1 MPCKD
6 GGRDVVTGWFAN
18 SGLATPANGT
28 KEDDPMSSANT
39 TADLKRLRVD
49 QVGGL
54 CSPSSLRRV
63 FAEYKNGNVSEKE
76 FDRAKDEAIGR
87 VIARQEAIGF
97 PILTDGELRRRNF
110 QESFS
115 NSVAGFDVP
124 AEDKSMEGVSS
135 APMVRAEQN
144 FTAPGPAIRTRRRV
158 VDRLKLVRN
167 VPLEEYAFSSRV
179 AKNPVKVTVLSA
191 DRISQRF
198 DWQESKAIYPAMDAF
213 LADVVAI
220 TRKIIGGLVS
230 AGCRYIQIDAPGYT
244 AYADKVSLE
253 RMRSRGEDP
262 EENLARSI
270 AADNAVIAGFE
281 GVTFGIHL
289 CKGNP
294 RTIDP
299 VTGKV
304 MPQWH
309 REGHYDD
316 IAERL
321 FPQLK
326 HHRLLLEYDDE
337 RSGSFAPLRFVPK
350 EKIVVLGLV
359 TTKRADLEDIDFLKR
374 RIDEAARHLPVDQ
387 LALSPQ
393 CGFGSLESISIPE
406 EDQWRKFERILE
418 VARQVW
424 R

>member
-1 MPCKD
+1 ML
-6 GGRDVVTGWFAN
+6 TAN
-18 SGLATPANGT
+18 AAQ
-28 KEDDPMSSANT
+28 
-39 TADLKRLRVD
+39 DLRLLRVD

-54 CSPSSLRRV
+54 AAPSRLRSV
-63 FAEYKNGNVSEKE
+63 FAQYKAGKTSQKE
-76 FDRAKDEAIGR
+76 LDRAKDEAIR
-87 VIARQEAIGF
+87 HVIAKQESIGF

-115 NSVAGFDVP
+115 ESVAGFDVG
-124 AEDKSMEGVSS
+124 AEDKSMEGVS
-135 APMVRAEQN
+135 ADPLVRAEQN
-144 FTAPGPAIRTRRRV
+144 FSAPGPAIKTRRRV
-158 VDRLKLVRN
+158 VERLRLVRN
-167 VPLEEYAFSSRV
+167 VPLQEYAFSSRV
-179 AKNPVKVTVLSA
+179 ATNPVKVTVLSA

-198 DWQESKAIYPAMDAF
+198 DWQQSTPIYADMDAF

-220 TRKIIGGLVS
+220 TRQIIGELVA

-262 EENLARSI
+262 EQNMARSI
-270 AADNAVIAGFE
+270 AADNAVIAGFKD
-281 GVTFGIHL
+281 VTFGIHL

-299 VTGKV
+299 ATGKV

-321 FPQLK
+321 FSQLQ
-326 HHRLLLEYDDE
+326 HDRLLLEYDDE
-337 RSGSFAPLRFVPK
+337 RSGSFAPLRFVPR
-350 EKIVVLGLV
+350 EKVVVLGLV
-359 TTKRADLEDIDFLKR
+359 TTKREDVEDLDFLRR
-374 RIDEAARHLPVDQ
+374 RIDAATQYLPANQ

-393 CGFGSLESISIPE
+393 CGFGGLDSISIPE
-406 EDQWRKFERILE
+406 EQQWRKFERILE
-418 VARQVW
+418 TARHVW
-424 R
+424 G

>member
-1 MPCKD
+1 MI
-6 GGRDVVTGWFAN
+6 A
-18 SGLATPANGT
+18 ATT
-28 KEDDPMSSANT
+28 E
-39 TADLKRLRVD
+39 DLKQLRVD

-54 CSPSSLRRV
+54 CAPPELRRV
-63 FAEYKNGNVSEKE
+63 FEAYKSGAAAEPD
-76 FDRAKDEAIGR
+76 FARAKDEAIR
-87 VIARQEAIGF
+87 HVIARQQSVGY

-115 NSVAGFDVP
+115 ESVSGFEVP
-124 AEDKSMEGVSS
+124 AEDKSMEGVS
-135 APMVRAEQN
+135 AQPMVRAEQN

-158 VDRLKLVRN
+158 VERLKLTRN
-167 VPLEEYAFSSRV
+167 VPLEEYQFSSKV
-179 AKNPVKVTVLSA
+179 ASRPVKVTVLSP

-198 DWQESKAIYPAMDAF
+198 DWQNSTSVYPDMDAF
-213 LADVVAI
+213 MADVVAI
-220 TRKIIGGLVS
+220 TRQIIGDLVA

-244 AYADKVSLE
+244 AYVDKVSLE
-253 RMRSRGEDP
+253 RMRLRGEDP
-262 EENLARSI
+262 DKNMERSI

-299 VTGKV
+299 ATGKV

-309 REGHYDD
+309 REGHYDA

-321 FPQLK
+321 FSQLK
-326 HHRLLLEYDDE
+326 HDRILLEYDDE
-337 RSGSFAPLRFVPK
+337 RSGGFAPLRYVPRGK
-350 EKIVVLGLV
+350 VAVLGLV
-359 TTKRADLEDIDFLKR
+359 TTKRADLESLDVLRR
-374 RIDEAARHLPVDQ
+374 RIGEATQHLPAEQ

-393 CGFGSLESISIPE
+393 CGFGGLDSISIPE

-418 VARQVW
+418 TSRLVW
-424 R
+424 A

>member
-1 MPCKD
+1 M
-6 GGRDVVTGWFAN
+6 T
-18 SGLATPANGT
+18 
-28 KEDDPMSSANT
+28 SAST
-39 TADLKRLRVD
+39 TAADLRRLRVD

-54 CSPSSLRRV
+54 CSPTGLRRV
-63 FAEYKNGNVSEKE
+63 YEAYKRGQTTENE
-76 FDRAKDEAIGR
+76 FERAKDEAIR
-87 VIARQEAIGF
+87 HVIAKQELIGL

-115 NSVAGFDVP
+115 ELVVGFDVP
-124 AEDKSMEGVSS
+124 AEDKSMDDVSLQ
-135 APMVRAEQN
+135 PLVRAEQN
-144 FTAPGPAIRTRRRV
+144 FSAPGPAIRTRRRV
-158 VDRLKLVRN
+158 VERLRLVRN
-167 VPLEEYAFSSRV
+167 VPLQEYAFSSRI
-179 AKNPVKVTVLSA
+179 ATIPVKVTVLSP

-198 DWQESKAIYPAMDAF
+198 DWQQSRTIYPNMDAF

-220 TRKIIGGLVS
+220 SRQIIGELVA

-253 RMRSRGEDP
+253 RMRTRGEDP
-262 EENLARSI
+262 NENMARSI
-270 AADNAVIAGFE
+270 AADNAVIAGFDDI
-281 GVTFGIHL
+281 TFGIHL

-316 IAERL
+316 IAECL
-321 FPQLK
+321 FSQLR
-326 HHRLLLEYDDE
+326 HDRLLLEYDDE
-337 RSGSFAPLRFVPK
+337 RSGSFAPLRFVTK
-350 EKIVVLGLV
+350 QKVVVLGLV
-359 TTKRADLEDIDFLKR
+359 TTKRAELEDHDFLKR
-374 RIDEAARHLPVDQ
+374 RIDEATQYLPTDQ

-393 CGFGSLESISIPE
+393 CGFGGLDSIAIPE

-418 VARQVW
+418 TARHVW
-424 R
+424 G

>member
-1 MPCKD
+1 M
-6 GGRDVVTGWFAN
+6 
-18 SGLATPANGT
+18 L
-28 KEDDPMSSANT
+28 
-39 TADLKRLRVD
+39 TADTVEDLRLLRVD

-54 CSPSSLRRV
+54 CAPARLRQA
-63 FAEYKNGNVSEKE
+63 FAQYKAGKASQEE
-76 FDRAKDEAIGR
+76 LDRAKDEAIR
-87 VIARQEAIGF
+87 HVIAKQQSIGF

-115 NSVAGFDVP
+115 ESVAGFDVA
-124 AEDKSMEGVSS
+124 AEDKSMDGVS
-135 APMVRAEQN
+135 AKPLVRAEQN
-144 FTAPGPAIRTRRRV
+144 FSAPGPAIKTRRHV
-158 VDRLKLVRN
+158 IERLRLMRN
-167 VPLEEYAFSSRV
+167 VPLREYAFSSRI
-179 AKNPVKVTVLSA
+179 ASNPVKVTVLSP

-198 DWQESKAIYPAMDAF
+198 DWQQSTSIYADMDAF

-220 TRKIIGGLVS
+220 TRQIIGELVA

-262 EENLARSI
+262 EQNMARSI
-270 AADNAVIAGFE
+270 AADNAVIAGFKD
-281 GVTFGIHL
+281 VTFGIHL

-299 VTGKV
+299 GTGKV

-321 FPQLK
+321 FSQLQ
-326 HHRLLLEYDDE
+326 HDRLLLEYDDG

-350 EKIVVLGLV
+350 EKTVVLGLV
-359 TTKRADLEDIDFLKR
+359 TTKREDVEDFDFLRR
-374 RIDEAARHLPVDQ
+374 RIEAATQYLPTNQ

-393 CGFGSLESISIPE
+393 CGFGGLDSISIPE
-406 EDQWRKFERILE
+406 EQQWCKFERILE
-418 VARQVW
+418 TARHVW
-424 R
+424 G

>member
-1 MPCKD
+1 M
-6 GGRDVVTGWFAN
+6 A
-18 SGLATPANGT
+18 AGT
-28 KEDDPMSSANT
+28 ME
-39 TADLKRLRVD
+39 DLKELRVD

-54 CSPSSLRRV
+54 CAPSDLRGV
-63 FAEYKNGNVSEKE
+63 FEAYKRGEVSEEK
-76 FDRAKDEAIGR
+76 FGRAKDEAIR
-87 VIARQEAIGF
+87 QVIAQQESVGY

-115 NSVAGFDVP
+115 ESVSGFDVP
-124 AEDKSMEGVSS
+124 AEDKSMEGVSLQ
-135 APMVRAEQN
+135 PLVRAEQN

-158 VDRLKLVRN
+158 VERLALIRN
-167 VPLEEYAFSSRV
+167 VPLEEYRFSSKV
-179 AKNPVKVTVLSA
+179 ASRPVKVTVLSP

-198 DWQESKAIYPAMDAF
+198 DWQNSTAVYPDMDAF

-220 TRKIIGGLVS
+220 TRQIIAGLVE

-244 AYADKVSLE
+244 AYVDKVSLD

-262 EENLARSI
+262 DKNMARSI
-270 AADNAVIAGFE
+270 AADNAVIAGFD

-294 RTIDP
+294 RTIDAAS
-299 VTGKV
+299 GKV

-309 REGHYDD
+309 REGHYDA

-321 FPQLK
+321 FSQLR
-326 HHRLLLEYDDE
+326 HDRILLEYDDE
-337 RSGSFAPLRFVPK
+337 RSGSFAPLRYVPK
-350 EKIVVLGLV
+350 GKIAVLGLV
-359 TTKRADLEDIDFLKR
+359 TTKRADLESLDLLRR
-374 RIDEAARHLPVDQ
+374 RIGEATQYLPADQ

-393 CGFGSLESISIPE
+393 CGFGGLDSVSIPE

-418 VARQVW
+418 TSRLVW
-424 R
+424 G

>member
-1 MPCKD
+1 ML
-6 GGRDVVTGWFAN
+6 TAN
-18 SGLATPANGT
+18 AAQ
-28 KEDDPMSSANT
+28 
-39 TADLKRLRVD
+39 DLRLLRVD

-54 CSPSSLRRV
+54 AAPSRLRSV
-63 FAEYKNGNVSEKE
+63 FAQYKAGKTSQKE
-76 FDRAKDEAIGR
+76 LDRAKDEAIR
-87 VIARQEAIGF
+87 HVIAKQESIGF

-115 NSVAGFDVP
+115 ESVAGFDVG
-124 AEDKSMEGVSS
+124 AEDKSMEGVS
-135 APMVRAEQN
+135 ADPLVRAEQN
-144 FTAPGPAIRTRRRV
+144 FSAPGPAIKTRRRV
-158 VDRLKLVRN
+158 VERLRLVRN
-167 VPLEEYAFSSRV
+167 VPLQEYAFSSRV
-179 AKNPVKVTVLSA
+179 ATNPVKVTVLSA

-198 DWQESKAIYPAMDAF
+198 DWQQSTPIYADMDAF

-220 TRKIIGGLVS
+220 TRQIIGELVA

-262 EENLARSI
+262 EQNMARSI
-270 AADNAVIAGFE
+270 AADNAVIAGFKD
-281 GVTFGIHL
+281 VTFGIHL

-299 VTGKV
+299 ATGKV

-321 FPQLK
+321 FSQLQ
-326 HHRLLLEYDDE
+326 HDRLLLEYDDE
-337 RSGSFAPLRFVPK
+337 RSGSFAPLRFVPR
-350 EKIVVLGLV
+350 EKVVVLGLV
-359 TTKRADLEDIDFLKR
+359 TTKREDVEDLDFLRR
-374 RIDEAARHLPVDQ
+374 RIDAATQYLPVNQ

-393 CGFGSLESISIPE
+393 CGFGGLDSISIPE
-406 EDQWRKFERILE
+406 EQQWRKFERILE
-418 VARQVW
+418 TAREVW
-424 R
+424 G